1 MKDTKN
7 LLAHMSMFLACAI
20 WGLMAPLG
28 KDAMVN
34 GISGID
40 MVTFRVCGAALCF
53 WVTSLFTKREEVAP
67 HDMLLFFFA
76 GMLSIVFNQC
86 CYTIGLSLTAPTNA
100 SIITT
105 TMPIITMLLAAI
117 FMKEPITGKKVAGV
131 ALGVVG
137 ALMLINGSAQAVSD
151 KNGNLLGDVLCLA
164 AQTCFAI
171 YLTIFGKLIAR
182 YSAITCMKW
191 MFTFASLA
199 IVPFSYQS
207 VMSIPFAEIAAK
219 TWVETFFVVFC
230 ATYVAYILMMNGQK
244 NLRPTIVSTYN
255 YVQPTVACVVSVA
268 VGQSLFGLDKAIAMV
283 LVFSGV
289 WFVTKSKSRKQ
300 LEAEMKTQKPVSDG
314 NE

>member
-7 LLAHMSMFLACAI
+7 LLAHLSMFLACAI

>member
-7 LLAHMSMFLACAI
+7 LLAHLSMFLACAI

-300 LEAEMKTQKPVSDG
+300 LEAEMKTQKTVSDG

>member
-1 MKDTKN
+1 MNNSKN
-7 LLAHMSMFLACAI
+7 ILAHLSMFFACAI

-53 WVTSLFTKREEVAP
+53 WITSFFVKHENVARR
-67 HDMLLFFFA
+67 DLLLFFLA

-105 TMPIITMLLAAI
+105 TMPIITMVLAAV
-117 FMKEPITGKKVAGV
+117 FMREPITWKKFVGV
-131 ALGVVG
+131 TLGIVG
-137 ALMLINGSAQAVSD
+137 AIMLIKGSVQATSD
-151 KNGNLLGDVLCLA
+151 KNGNLIGDLLCLT

-191 MFTFASLA
+191 MFTFASVA
-199 IVPFSYQS
+199 IVPFSFSS
-207 VMSIPFAEIAAK
+207 VASIPFTEISIV
-219 TWVETFFVVFC
+219 TWGETFFVVFC
-230 ATYVAYILMMNGQK
+230 ATYIAYILMMNGQK

-255 YVQPTVACVVSVA
+255 YVQPTVACIVSVA
-268 VGQSLFGLDKAIAMV
+268 AGQSLFGIEKAIAVV

-300 LEAEMKTQKPVSDG
+300 LEEEKQKAMQK
-314 NE
+314 